1 MVGRNDEAYKKGGL
15 ALMIGDFLMIAM
27 PPDSLETNVKEF
39 SGGYW
44 KIPLLELVKDM
55 DIKGYTRNGYDLRV
69 LIYGIEVGKIE
80 FDSLESLKSF
90 AAQLDAGVVK
100 LQWDEMLNK
109 AKIATGQAQEE
120 PLTDEFYRKEG
131 LALTISDYL
140 VLGVHPDEVYR
151 EMSNLSV
158 GSRKINYSDAFRVMM
173 QSKAEDTKPYLMIN
187 FKGSLV
193 SAITFVSFKQ
203 MGEFLKLVDE
213 GVHPIN
219 WTAIKDMVKKGRISI
234 TADVKC

>member
-1 MVGRNDEAYKKGGL
+1 MKNGGVLMVGSNDEAYTKGGL
-15 ALMIGDFLMIAM
+15 ALMIGDFLMIGM
-27 PPDSLETNVKEF
+27 PPDSVEINVKALSNDNWKLPF
-39 SGGYW
+39 S
-44 KIPLLELVKDM
+44 ELVKDM
-55 DIKGYTRNGYDLRV
+55 HIKGYTRNGYDLRV

-80 FDSLESLKSF
+80 FDSLKSLKSF

-109 AKIATGQAQEE
+109 AKIATGRAQEDL
-120 PLTDEFYRKEG
+120 LTDEFYRKEG

-158 GSRKINYSDAFRVMM
+158 GSRKINYSDAFRTMM

-193 SAITFVSFKQ
+193 SCITFTSFEK
-203 MGEFLKLVDE
+203 MGEFLKLVDA

-219 WTAIKDMVKKGRISI
+219 WTAIKDIVK
-234 TADVKC
+234 